1 MWECGCR
8 RLWALLDTPRRR
20 AFGSG
25 RCQQLAIFQVNG
37 VCLGWLGVLEVACLS
52 AGQRGI
58 FPVVPRIF
66 CLDEREKPRIPQLH
80 GATHCRQLAPEVTF
94 ICQKTSSKAKCD
106 SPLGSWTGN
115 NALFSLKGEADL
127 QQHPDLQM
135 FHNCGTCGTNNSIM
149 FYGSS
154 SGASMSLPSKSRLKR
169 QSRTFTQ
176 VLYRTLSYRDRVT
189 ADSGST
195 ACVDRCSATE
205 PPERPADDP
214 AELSTQSS
222 APGVLKIFGDEIC
235 AGANYKSVL
244 ATPCS
249 SAQELVKEALER
261 YSLNKD
267 AAHSYVLCDVIGR
280 LEGGG
285 GIGGGGIGGGGWR
298 TECLRALGDNEKPL
312 LLQELWKPREGHAR
326 RFELRKRAEVEELN
340 AKDKDTITA
349 GIKTP
354 QFLAA
359 LMGRSGLGKHR
370 SSPLRSGR
378 VAQSSS
384 KDINA
389 QARKLQRNRA
399 KGTLTLPRST
409 NSSFCRSLSET
420 SLNQLGVGEEPK
432 RYYSTLPG
440 PLRCREREVT
450 SSGRKKDEGSQ
461 GGGGV
466 RHSLY
471 QSPHLLLLQGFNR
484 QDCLV
489 YLLNR
494 EQHTVGQETPSARP
508 NICLFSPDILPL
520 HCRLRRVPA
529 PCRHSSNI
537 KGEDLVESQ
546 RFCIAVE
553 AVLNATVL
561 VNFSRCERSTTL
573 RHGDLLSF
581 GAHYIFLYK
590 DPTGAKPLPAQTL
603 ARLRTLGQLYDGGME
618 EGEGRAPTCKLC
630 GSQLYDGGMEEG
642 EGRAPTCKLCG
653 SVLKDRAAQVS
664 SVPTIR
670 RSFKPH
676 LVKPRCGG
684 AMAGGGGGGRGG
696 GGGGGGGQKRRLQLE
711 FDQTHEDQLLN
722 RIVSLIE
729 PGGDDHKLTPAYLL
743 CLCIQHSASTFPP
756 GSFGKLLLK
765 IVRRIQTIAWEKT
778 KELAQKQAQ
787 HQDPASLSLLS
798 ISDLVP
804 DLQTIFFWMSN
815 SIEILYFI
823 QQRAPAYTHSIEMLQ
838 GSKESLLS
846 ATISANEEAMTILE
860 EVIMYTFQQCVYY
873 ITKALY
879 VVLPGLL
886 DCNPFPVDN
895 SEPCWKGG
903 VGFPE
908 PVRRIL
914 QVFQSTQ
921 ELLQGYQVHPEIQA
935 QMFAYLFFF
944 SNVSLFNQLMD
955 KGSSRGW
962 FQRSKVLQIQA
973 CLRMVMEWASR
984 SGLGHLT
991 DKFFT
996 KLSSTVSILAT
1007 PPQQLTQLS
1016 WRVLSSEH
1024 STLKP
1029 VQLQRILTQYQLTA
1043 EIGPVP
1049 IWQPSSEDEAYIY
1062 RTVDLLESFEN
1073 HPPIV
1078 LPSAGFRVDLDSECV
1093 EDSIYRQLLYIRH
1106 YLWGLRTKI
1115 QTHTTAPTV
1124 HTHSNGTNTAD
1135 WPDIQRELLPP
1146 AHSSPRSGGPGD
1158 EVTAETGE
1166 ERGRDRP
1173 SGQSHC
1179 SLRRNGTIHHPR
1191 PANPDPSCLLTP
1203 PNTPLYPDGGGP
1215 GPIIGHTQAN
1225 GCTSRTVAE
1234 CKKTNGLITNG
1245 LEGCISGCEFPFP
1258 VSSPGAPP
1266 LRDDLCVVFVVEL
1279 DKGPYGL
1286 GMGLIDGLHT
1296 PLNAPGIYIRTLIP
1310 DGPAASDGRLR
1321 IGDRILAVNGTSLI
1335 GADYQSAVDLI
1346 RLGGGRLRFLVAK
1359 SDPDISEKISASS
1372 C

>member
-1 MWECGCR
+1 
-8 RLWALLDTPRRR
+8 
-20 AFGSG
+20 
-25 RCQQLAIFQVNG
+25 
-37 VCLGWLGVLEVACLS
+37 
-52 AGQRGI
+52 
-58 FPVVPRIF
+58 
-66 CLDEREKPRIPQLH
+66 
-80 GATHCRQLAPEVTF
+80 
-94 ICQKTSSKAKCD
+94 
-106 SPLGSWTGN
+106 
-115 NALFSLKGEADL
+115 
-127 QQHPDLQM
+127 
-135 FHNCGTCGTNNSIM
+135 M

-154 SGASMSLPSKSRLKR
+154 SGASMSLPSKNRMKR
-169 QSRTFTQ
+169 QSKTFTQ
-176 VLYRTLSYRDRVT
+176 VLYRTLSYRDRVPVET
-189 ADSGST
+189 GTNTRGDRRST
-195 ACVDRCSATE
+195 TE

-244 ATPCS
+244 ATPRS
-249 SAQELVKEALER
+249 SAHELVKEALDR
-261 YSLNKD
+261 YSLNKNT
-267 AAHSYVLCDVIGR
+267 AHSYVLCDVIGR
-280 LEGGG
+280 LEGEGEVGG
-285 GIGGGGIGGGGWR
+285 GVGWR

-312 LLQELWKPREGHAR
+312 LLQELWKPREGYAR
-326 RFELRKRAEVEELN
+326 RFELRRRAEVEELN
-340 AKDKDTITA
+340 AKEKDTITA
-349 GIKTP
+349 GPKTY

-378 VAQSSS
+378 VVQSNS

-399 KGTLTLPRST
+399 KGTLTLPRSS
-409 NSSFCRSLSET
+409 NSSFSRSLSET
-420 SLNQLGVGEEPK
+420 SLNQLGVGDEPK
-432 RYYSTLPG
+432 RFYSTLPG
-440 PLRCREREVT
+440 PVRGRERET
-450 SSGRKKDEGSQ
+450 SNGLRKEEVGQ

-471 QSPHLLLLQGFNR
+471 QSPHLLLLQGYNR

-529 PCRHSSNI
+529 PRRQVKN
-537 KGEDLVESQ
+537 KAEELPESQ
-546 RFCIAVE
+546 RFCVAVE
-553 AVLNATVL
+553 PVLHATVL

-603 ARLRTLGQLYDGGME
+603 ARLRSLGQLFDSVVE
-618 EGEGRAPTCKLC
+618 EGESGFQTCK
-630 GSQLYDGGMEEG
+630 M
-642 EGRAPTCKLCG
+642 CG
-653 SVLKDRAAQVS
+653 SVLKDRMSQGSNAV
-664 SVPTIR
+664 R

-676 LVKPRCGG
+676 LVKPRSAAPAPGTALIVSTG
-684 AMAGGGGGGRGG
+684 V
-696 GGGGGGGQKRRLQLE
+696 GGGQKRRLQLE
-711 FDQTHEDQLLN
+711 FDQIHEDQLLN
-722 RIVSLIE
+722 RIISLIE
-729 PGGDDHKLTPAYLL
+729 PGGDDHKLTTAYLL
-743 CLCIQHSASTFPP
+743 CLCIQHSASNFPP

-798 ISDLVP
+798 ISDLIP

-823 QQRAPAYTHSIEMLQ
+823 QQRAPAYTHTIETLQ

-886 DCNPFPVDN
+886 DCNPFPVDS

-908 PVRRIL
+908 PVRRVL
-914 QVFQSTQ
+914 QVFQNAQ

-955 KGSSRGW
+955 KGPSRGW

-973 CLRMVMEWASR
+973 CMRMVLEWAGR
-984 SGLGHLT
+984 SGLGHLS

-996 KLSSTVSILAT
+996 KLNSTVTILAT
-1007 PPQQLTQLS
+1007 PPQQLTQSS
-1016 WRVLSSEH
+1016 WRALSSEH

-1029 VQLQRILTQYQLTA
+1029 VQLHRILTQYQLTA

-1049 IWQPSSEDEAYIY
+1049 SWQPGSEDEAYIY

-1073 HPPIV
+1073 HPPIM
-1078 LPSAGFRVDLDSECV
+1078 LPSAGFSVDLDSECV

-1106 YLWGLRTKI
+1106 FLWGLRTKA
-1115 QTHTTAPTV
+1115 QAHTNTSGV
-1124 HTHSNGTNTAD
+1124 QTHSNGTNTAD
-1135 WPDIQRELLPP
+1135 WPDVQRELLAPN
-1146 AHSSPRSGGPGD
+1146 HNSPRSGGPGD
-1158 EVTAETGE
+1158 DVTAETAE
-1166 ERGRDRP
+1166 DRGRDRP
-1173 SGQSHC
+1173 PGQSHTH
-1179 SLRRNGTIHHPR
+1179 SLRRNGNIHHPR
-1191 PANPDPSCLLTP
+1191 PGNPDPSCLLTP
-1203 PNTPLYPDGGGP
+1203 PNTPLYPDGGGGGGGGA
-1215 GPIIGHTQAN
+1215 GPIIGLSIQSN
-1225 GCTSRTVAE
+1225 GCISRTGTE
-1234 CKKTNGLITNG
+1234 SKKANGLITNG
-1245 LEGCISGCEFPFP
+1245 LEGCVSGCEFPFP

-1266 LRDDLCVVFVVEL
+1266 FPDDLCVVFVVEL

-1310 DGPAASDGRLR
+1310 DGPAASDGRLK

-1359 SDPDISEKISASS
+1359 SDLDVSEKISASS

>member
-1 MWECGCR
+1 
-8 RLWALLDTPRRR
+8 
-20 AFGSG
+20 
-25 RCQQLAIFQVNG
+25 
-37 VCLGWLGVLEVACLS
+37 
-52 AGQRGI
+52 
-58 FPVVPRIF
+58 
-66 CLDEREKPRIPQLH
+66 
-80 GATHCRQLAPEVTF
+80 
-94 ICQKTSSKAKCD
+94 
-106 SPLGSWTGN
+106 
-115 NALFSLKGEADL
+115 
-127 QQHPDLQM
+127 
-135 FHNCGTCGTNNSIM
+135 M

-176 VLYRTLSYRDRVT
+176 VLYRTLSYRDRVPAEAGT
-189 ADSGST
+189 NTRCDRRST
-195 ACVDRCSATE
+195 TE

-244 ATPCS
+244 ATPRS

-267 AAHSYVLCDVIGR
+267 AARSYVLCDVIGR
-280 LEGGG
+280 LEDGG
-285 GIGGGGIGGGGWR
+285 GITTGAVWR

-326 RFELRKRAEVEELN
+326 RFELRRRAEVEELN
-340 AKDKDTITA
+340 AKDKDTVTA
-349 GIKTP
+349 
-354 QFLAA
+354 
-359 LMGRSGLGKHR
+359 
-370 SSPLRSGR
+370 
-378 VAQSSS
+378 
-384 KDINA
+384 DINA

-399 KGTLTLPRST
+399 KGTLTLPRSS
-409 NSSFCRSLSET
+409 NSLFCRSLSET
-420 SLNQLGVGEEPK
+420 SLNQVGVGEEPK
-432 RYYSTLPG
+432 RFYSTLPG
-440 PLRCREREVT
+440 PIRGREREGA
-450 SSGRKKDEGSQ
+450 SSSRTKEE
-461 GGGGV
+461 GGGV

-471 QSPHLLLLQGFNR
+471 QSPHLLLLQGYNR

-494 EQHTVGQETPSARP
+494 EQHTVGHETPSARP

-520 HCRLRRVPA
+520 HCRLRRVPIPRRYA
-529 PCRHSSNI
+529 NHMN
-537 KGEDLVESQ
+537 KGEEQSESQ
-546 RFCIAVE
+546 RFCVAVE
-553 AVLNATVL
+553 PVLNATVL

-603 ARLRTLGQLYDGGME
+603 ARLRSLGQLYDTE
-618 EGEGRAPTCKLC
+618 ADEGEGGAAVCKMC
-630 GSQLYDGGMEEG
+630 GS
-642 EGRAPTCKLCG
+642 A
-653 SVLKDRAAQVS
+653 LKDKAAQVS
-664 SVPTIR
+664 SMPAGR

-676 LVKPRCGG
+676 LLKSRNVGTT
-684 AMAGGGGGGRGG
+684 AGGPPTLSGGDGGRGG
-696 GGGGGGGQKRRLQLE
+696 GGCQKRRLQLE
-711 FDQTHEDQLLN
+711 FDQAHEDQLLN

-743 CLCIQHSASTFPP
+743 CMCIQHSASAFPP

-765 IVRRIQTIAWEKT
+765 IVRRIQSIAWEKT

-787 HQDPASLSLLS
+787 HQDPATLSLLS
-798 ISDLVP
+798 ISDLIP

-823 QQRAPAYTHSIEMLQ
+823 QQRAPAYTHNIETLQ

-886 DCNPFPVDN
+886 DCNPFPLD
-895 SEPCWKGG
+895 SSDPCWKGG

-914 QVFQSTQ
+914 QVLQSAQ

-955 KGSSRGW
+955 KGPSRGW
-962 FQRSKVLQIQA
+962 FQHSKALQIQA

-984 SGLGHLT
+984 SGLGHLAE
-991 DKFFT
+991 KFFA
-996 KLSSTVSILAT
+996 KLNSAVSVVAM
-1007 PPQQLTQLS
+1007 PPQQLTQMS
-1016 WRVLSSEH
+1016 WRALTSEH
-1024 STLKP
+1024 PTLKP
-1029 VQLQRILTQYQLTA
+1029 VQLHRILIQHQLTA
-1043 EIGPVP
+1043 EVGPVQ
-1049 IWQPSSEDEAYIY
+1049 IWQPSSEDEPYIY

-1078 LPSAGFRVDLDSECV
+1078 LPSSGFRVDLESESV
-1093 EDSIYRQLLYIRH
+1093 EDSIYRQLLYVRH
-1106 YLWGLRTKI
+1106 YLWGLRTKP
-1115 QTHTTAPTV
+1115 QTHSGVPGA
-1124 HTHSNGTNTAD
+1124 HTQSNGTNTAD
-1135 WPDIQRELLPP
+1135 WPEVQRELLPA
-1146 AHSSPRSGGPGD
+1146 AHSSPRSAAPAASAGD
-1158 EVTAETGE
+1158 EGAAEKE
-1166 ERGRDRP
+1166 ERGRDRAP
-1173 SGQSHC
+1173 AQMHTH
-1179 SLRRNGTIHHPR
+1179 SLRRNGTLHHPR
-1191 PANPDPSCLLTP
+1191 AANPDPSCLLTP
-1203 PNTPLYPDGGGP
+1203 PNTPLYPEGGGAGP
-1215 GPIIGHTQAN
+1215 GPAASTN
-1225 GCTSRTVAE
+1225 GCSGRTVAE
-1234 CKKTNGLITNG
+1234 CKKTNGLISNG
-1245 LEGCISGCEFPFP
+1245 LE
-1258 VSSPGAPP
+1258 
-1266 LRDDLCVVFVVEL
+1266 VEL

-1335 GADYQSAVDLI
+1335 GADYQSAVDQI
-1346 RLGGGRLRFLVAK
+1346 RMGGGRLRFLVAK
-1359 SDPDISEKISASS
+1359 SDPEVSEKISASS

>member
-1 MWECGCR
+1 
-8 RLWALLDTPRRR
+8 
-20 AFGSG
+20 
-25 RCQQLAIFQVNG
+25 
-37 VCLGWLGVLEVACLS
+37 
-52 AGQRGI
+52 
-58 FPVVPRIF
+58 
-66 CLDEREKPRIPQLH
+66 
-80 GATHCRQLAPEVTF
+80 
-94 ICQKTSSKAKCD
+94 
-106 SPLGSWTGN
+106 
-115 NALFSLKGEADL
+115 
-127 QQHPDLQM
+127 
-135 FHNCGTCGTNNSIM
+135 M

-176 VLYRTLSYRDRVT
+176 VLYRTLSYRDRVPAEAGT
-189 ADSGST
+189 NTRCDRRST
-195 ACVDRCSATE
+195 TE

-244 ATPCS
+244 ATPRS

-267 AAHSYVLCDVIGR
+267 AARSYVLCDVIGR
-280 LEGGG
+280 LEDGG
-285 GIGGGGIGGGGWR
+285 GITTGAVWR

-326 RFELRKRAEVEELN
+326 RFELRRRAEVEELN
-340 AKDKDTITA
+340 AKDKDTVTA
-349 GIKTP
+349 GPRTP
-354 QFLAA
+354 QFLMA
-359 LMGRSGLGKHR
+359 LMGRSGLGKHK

-378 VAQSSS
+378 VVQSSS

-399 KGTLTLPRST
+399 KGTLTLPRSS
-409 NSSFCRSLSET
+409 NSLFCRSLSET
-420 SLNQLGVGEEPK
+420 SLNQVGVGEEPK
-432 RYYSTLPG
+432 RFYSTLPG
-440 PLRCREREVT
+440 PIRGREREGA
-450 SSGRKKDEGSQ
+450 SSSRTKEE
-461 GGGGV
+461 GGGV

-471 QSPHLLLLQGFNR
+471 QSPHLLLLQGYNR

-494 EQHTVGQETPSARP
+494 EQHTVGHETPSARP

-520 HCRLRRVPA
+520 HCRLRRVPIPRRYA
-529 PCRHSSNI
+529 NHMN
-537 KGEDLVESQ
+537 KGEEQSESQ
-546 RFCIAVE
+546 RFCVAVE
-553 AVLNATVL
+553 PVLNATVL

-603 ARLRTLGQLYDGGME
+603 ARLRSLGQLYDTE
-618 EGEGRAPTCKLC
+618 ADEGEGGAAVCKMC
-630 GSQLYDGGMEEG
+630 GS
-642 EGRAPTCKLCG
+642 A
-653 SVLKDRAAQVS
+653 LKDKAAQVS
-664 SVPTIR
+664 SMPAGR

-676 LVKPRCGG
+676 LLKSRNVGTT
-684 AMAGGGGGGRGG
+684 AGGPPTLSGGDGGRGG
-696 GGGGGGGQKRRLQLE
+696 GGCQKRRLQLE
-711 FDQTHEDQLLN
+711 FDQAHEDQLLN

-743 CLCIQHSASTFPP
+743 CMCIQHSASAFPP

-765 IVRRIQTIAWEKT
+765 IVRRIQSIAWEKT

-787 HQDPASLSLLS
+787 HQDPATLSLLS
-798 ISDLVP
+798 ISDLIP

-823 QQRAPAYTHSIEMLQ
+823 QQRAPAYTHNIETLQ

-886 DCNPFPVDN
+886 DCNPFPLD
-895 SEPCWKGG
+895 SSDPCWKGG

-914 QVFQSTQ
+914 QVLQSAQ

-955 KGSSRGW
+955 KGPSRGW
-962 FQRSKVLQIQA
+962 FQHSKALQIQA

-984 SGLGHLT
+984 SGLGHLAE
-991 DKFFT
+991 KFFA
-996 KLSSTVSILAT
+996 KLNSAVSVVAM
-1007 PPQQLTQLS
+1007 PPQQLTQMS
-1016 WRVLSSEH
+1016 WRALTSEH
-1024 STLKP
+1024 PTLKP
-1029 VQLQRILTQYQLTA
+1029 VQLHRILIQHQLTA
-1043 EIGPVP
+1043 EVGPVQ
-1049 IWQPSSEDEAYIY
+1049 IWQPSSEDEPYIY

-1078 LPSAGFRVDLDSECV
+1078 LPSSGFRVDLESESV
-1093 EDSIYRQLLYIRH
+1093 EDSIYRQLLYVRH
-1106 YLWGLRTKI
+1106 YLWGLRTKP
-1115 QTHTTAPTV
+1115 QTHSGVPGA
-1124 HTHSNGTNTAD
+1124 HTQSNGTNTAD
-1135 WPDIQRELLPP
+1135 WPEVQRELLPA
-1146 AHSSPRSGGPGD
+1146 AHSSPRSAAPAASAGD
-1158 EVTAETGE
+1158 EGAAEKE
-1166 ERGRDRP
+1166 ERGRDRAP
-1173 SGQSHC
+1173 AQMHTH
-1179 SLRRNGTIHHPR
+1179 SLRRNGTLHHPR
-1191 PANPDPSCLLTP
+1191 AANPDPSCLLTP
-1203 PNTPLYPDGGGP
+1203 PNTPLYPEGGGAGP
-1215 GPIIGHTQAN
+1215 GPAASTN
-1225 GCTSRTVAE
+1225 GCSGRTVAE
-1234 CKKTNGLITNG
+1234 CKKTNGLISNG
-1245 LEGCISGCEFPFP
+1245 LE
-1258 VSSPGAPP
+1258 
-1266 LRDDLCVVFVVEL
+1266 VEL

-1286 GMGLIDGLHT
+1286 GMGLIDGLRC
-1296 PLNAPGIYIRTLIP
+1296 G
-1310 DGPAASDGRLR
+1310 
-1321 IGDRILAVNGTSLI
+1321 
-1335 GADYQSAVDLI
+1335 
-1346 RLGGGRLRFLVAK
+1346 
-1359 SDPDISEKISASS
+1359 SDPYGWGSIAFPSSQVRSRSLREDQRLLLLTAFASQLARTKWLEEHRS
-1372 C
+1372 STVNLPSPECEPT

>member
-1 MWECGCR
+1 
-8 RLWALLDTPRRR
+8 
-20 AFGSG
+20 
-25 RCQQLAIFQVNG
+25 
-37 VCLGWLGVLEVACLS
+37 
-52 AGQRGI
+52 
-58 FPVVPRIF
+58 
-66 CLDEREKPRIPQLH
+66 
-80 GATHCRQLAPEVTF
+80 
-94 ICQKTSSKAKCD
+94 
-106 SPLGSWTGN
+106 
-115 NALFSLKGEADL
+115 
-127 QQHPDLQM
+127 
-135 FHNCGTCGTNNSIM
+135 M

-154 SGASMSLPSKSRLKR
+154 SGTSMSLPSKSRLKR

-176 VLYRTLSYRDRVT
+176 VLYRTLSYRDRV
-189 ADSGST
+189 AAESGT
-195 ACVDRCSATE
+195 TTRGDRRCATE

-244 ATPCS
+244 ATPRS

-267 AAHSYVLCDVIGR
+267 GAHAYVLCDVIGR

-285 GIGGGGIGGGGWR
+285 GIGGVGWR

-326 RFELRKRAEVEELN
+326 RFELRRRAEVEELN

-349 GIKTP
+349 GTKTP

-378 VAQSSS
+378 VVQSSS

-409 NSSFCRSLSET
+409 NSSLCRSLSET

-440 PLRCREREVT
+440 PLRCRERDVT
-450 SSGRKKDEGSQ
+450 SSGRRKDEGSV

-471 QSPHLLLLQGFNR
+471 QSPHLLLLQGYNR

-520 HCRLRRVPA
+520 HCRLRHVPA
-529 PCRHSSNI
+529 PRRHTSY
-537 KGEDLVESQ
+537 KGEDLSESQ
-546 RFCIAVE
+546 RFCVAVE
-553 AVLNATVL
+553 PVLNATVL

-590 DPTGAKPLPAQTL
+590 DPTGSKPLPAQTL
-603 ARLRTLGQLYDGGME
+603 ARLRSLGQLYDGGVE
-618 EGEGRAPTCKLC
+618 EGEGGALTCK
-630 GSQLYDGGMEEG
+630 M
-642 EGRAPTCKLCG
+642 CG
-653 SVLKDRAAQVS
+653 SVLKDRAAPAS
-664 SVPTIR
+664 SVPASR
-670 RSFKPH
+670 RIFKPH
-676 LVKPRCGG
+676 LVKPRSG
-684 AMAGGGGGGRGG
+684 AAAVGVPIGLASVEGGGGGR
-696 GGGGGGGQKRRLQLE
+696 GGGGGQKRRLQLE
-711 FDQTHEDQLLN
+711 FDQAHEDQLLN

-787 HQDPASLSLLS
+787 HQDPSSLSLLS

-823 QQRAPAYTHSIEMLQ
+823 QQRAPAYTHSIETLQ

-908 PVRRIL
+908 PIRRVL
-914 QVFQSTQ
+914 QVFQNAQ

-955 KGSSRGW
+955 KGPSRGW

-973 CLRMVMEWASR
+973 CLRMVMEWASK

-996 KLSSTVSILAT
+996 KLNSTVSVLAT

-1024 STLKP
+1024 SSLKP
-1029 VQLQRILTQYQLTA
+1029 VQLHRILTQYQLTA
-1043 EIGPVP
+1043 EMGSVP
-1049 IWQPSSEDEAYIY
+1049 IWQPSNEDEAYIY

-1106 YLWGLRTKI
+1106 YLWGLRTK
-1115 QTHTTAPTV
+1115 THTAAPTV
-1124 HTHSNGTNTAD
+1124 LTHSNGTNTAD
-1135 WPDIQRELLPP
+1135 WPDVQRELLPP
-1146 AHSSPRSGGPGD
+1146 AHSSPRSGGFGD

-1166 ERGRDRP
+1166 DRGRDRP
-1173 SGQSHC
+1173 LGQSHC
-1179 SLRRNGTIHHPR
+1179 SLRRNGAIHHPR

-1203 PNTPLYPDGGGP
+1203 PNTPLYPEGGGS
-1215 GPIIGHTQAN
+1215 GPVMGHTTQAN
-1225 GCTSRTVAE
+1225 GCSSRTVAE
-1234 CKKTNGLITNG
+1234 CKKANGLIANG

-1266 LRDDLCVVFVVEL
+1266 LPDDLCVVFVVEL

-1359 SDPDISEKISASS
+1359 SDPEVSEKISASS

>member
-1 MWECGCR
+1 
-8 RLWALLDTPRRR
+8 
-20 AFGSG
+20 
-25 RCQQLAIFQVNG
+25 
-37 VCLGWLGVLEVACLS
+37 
-52 AGQRGI
+52 
-58 FPVVPRIF
+58 
-66 CLDEREKPRIPQLH
+66 
-80 GATHCRQLAPEVTF
+80 
-94 ICQKTSSKAKCD
+94 
-106 SPLGSWTGN
+106 
-115 NALFSLKGEADL
+115 
-127 QQHPDLQM
+127 
-135 FHNCGTCGTNNSIM
+135 M

-176 VLYRTLSYRDRVT
+176 VLYRTLSYRDRVP
-189 ADSGST
+189 AENGVPSARGERGS
-195 ACVDRCSATE
+195 DME

-244 ATPCS
+244 ATHRS

-261 YSLNKD
+261 YSLNKA

-280 LEGGG
+280 LEGSGDG
-285 GIGGGGIGGGGWR
+285 VGWR
-298 TECLRALGDNEKPL
+298 TECLRAMGDNEKPL

-326 RFELRKRAEVEELN
+326 RFELRRRAEVEELN
-340 AKDKDTITA
+340 AKDKDTVTA
-349 GIKTP
+349 
-354 QFLAA
+354 
-359 LMGRSGLGKHR
+359 
-370 SSPLRSGR
+370 
-378 VAQSSS
+378 
-384 KDINA
+384 DINA

-399 KGTLTLPRST
+399 KGTLTLPRPG
-409 NSSFCRSLSET
+409 SSSLCRSLSET
-420 SLNQLGVGEEPK
+420 SLNQLDLGEEPK

-440 PLRCREREVT
+440 PLRARGGREREGPG
-450 SSGRKKDEGSQ
+450 SGGRRKEEGSQ
-461 GGGGV
+461 GGGGDV
-466 RHSLY
+466 KHSLY
-471 QSPHLLLLQGFNR
+471 QSPHLLLLQGYNK
-484 QDCLV
+484 QVKHDCLV

-508 NICLFSPDILPL
+508 NICLSSPDILPL
-520 HCRLRRVPA
+520 HCRLRRVPL
-529 PCRHSSNI
+529 PRRHGNSSSHGQGVANGG
-537 KGEDLVESQ
+537 KPGEDPAESGG
-546 RFCIAVE
+546 RYCVAVE
-553 AVLNATVL
+553 PLPHAGVL
-561 VNFSRCERSTTL
+561 VNFARCERSSAL

-590 DPTGAKPLPAQTL
+590 DPAGAQVLPAQTL
-603 ARLRTLGQLYDGGME
+603 ARLRSLGQLYDGGGG
-618 EGEGRAPTCKLC
+618 GE
-630 GSQLYDGGMEEG
+630 DGGGG
-642 EGRAPTCKLCG
+642 EQICRMCGTVLRERAG
-653 SVLKDRAAQVS
+653 GQAS
-664 SVPTIR
+664 SVPAVR

-676 LVKPRCGG
+676 LVKPR
-684 AMAGGGGGGRGG
+684 GGGGGGGG
-696 GGGGGGGQKRRLQLE
+696 GALYLAGGEGGGGGGGQKRRLQLD
-711 FDQTHEDQLLN
+711 FDQAHEDQLLS
-722 RIVSLIE
+722 RIISLIE

-787 HQDPASLSLLS
+787 HQDPATLSLLS

-815 SIEILYFI
+815 SIELLYFI
-823 QQRAPAYTHSIEMLQ
+823 QQRAPAYTHSIETLQ

-873 ITKALY
+873 ITKSLY

-886 DCNPFPVDN
+886 DCNPFPADN

-903 VGFPE
+903 KGFPE
-908 PVRRIL
+908 PVRRVL
-914 QVFQSTQ
+914 QVFQISQ

-955 KGSSRGW
+955 KGPSRGW
-962 FQRSKVLQIQA
+962 IQRSKVLQIQA
-973 CLRMVMEWASR
+973 CVRMLMEWASR
-984 SGLGHLT
+984 SGLGHLA

-996 KLSSTVSILAT
+996 KFNSIVSILAT
-1007 PPQQLTQLS
+1007 PPQQLKQMS
-1016 WRVLSSEH
+1016 WRTLSSDH
-1024 STLKP
+1024 PSLKP
-1029 VQLQRILTQYQLTA
+1029 VQLHRLLTQYQLTA
-1043 EIGPVP
+1043 ETGPVP
-1049 IWQPSSEDEAYIY
+1049 AWQPSSEDEAYIY

-1093 EDSIYRQLLYIRH
+1093 EDSLYRQLLYIRH
-1106 YLWGLRTKI
+1106 YLWGLRTKG
-1115 QTHTTAPTV
+1115 HFPG
-1124 HTHSNGTNTAD
+1124 SG
-1135 WPDIQRELLPP
+1135 PGRELLPP
-1146 AHSSPRSGGPGD
+1146 SHSSPRSGAPPGD
-1158 EVTAETGE
+1158 TGPPEPGE
-1166 ERGRDRP
+1166 ERARDRP
-1173 SGQSHC
+1173 PGQSHS
-1179 SLRRNGTIHHPR
+1179 SLRRNGTAHHPR
-1191 PANPDPSCLLTP
+1191 PANADLSCLLTP

-1215 GPIIGHTQAN
+1215 GPVLGHAPQSN
-1225 GCTSRTVAE
+1225 GCISRTVAE
-1234 CKKTNGLITNG
+1234 SKKINGLITNG
-1245 LEGCISGCEFPFP
+1245 LEGYVSGCDFPFP
-1258 VSSPGAPP
+1258 VPSPGAPP
-1266 LRDDLCVVFVVEL
+1266 LPDDLCVVFVVEL

-1359 SDPDISEKISASS
+1359 SDLEVSEKISASS

>member
-1 MWECGCR
+1 
-8 RLWALLDTPRRR
+8 
-20 AFGSG
+20 
-25 RCQQLAIFQVNG
+25 
-37 VCLGWLGVLEVACLS
+37 
-52 AGQRGI
+52 
-58 FPVVPRIF
+58 
-66 CLDEREKPRIPQLH
+66 
-80 GATHCRQLAPEVTF
+80 
-94 ICQKTSSKAKCD
+94 
-106 SPLGSWTGN
+106 
-115 NALFSLKGEADL
+115 
-127 QQHPDLQM
+127 
-135 FHNCGTCGTNNSIM
+135 M

-154 SGASMSLPSKSRLKR
+154 SGASMSLPSKNRMKR
-169 QSRTFTQ
+169 QSKTFTQ
-176 VLYRTLSYRDRVT
+176 VLYRTLSYRDRVPVET
-189 ADSGST
+189 GTNTRGDRRST
-195 ACVDRCSATE
+195 TE

-244 ATPCS
+244 ATPRS
-249 SAQELVKEALER
+249 SAHELVKEALDR
-261 YSLNKD
+261 YSLNKNT
-267 AAHSYVLCDVIGR
+267 AHSYVLCDVIGR
-280 LEGGG
+280 LEGEGEVGG
-285 GIGGGGIGGGGWR
+285 GVGWR

-312 LLQELWKPREGHAR
+312 LLQELWKPREGYAR
-326 RFELRKRAEVEELN
+326 RFELRRRAEVEELN
-340 AKDKDTITA
+340 AKEKDTITA
-349 GIKTP
+349 GPKTY

-378 VAQSSS
+378 VVQSNS

-399 KGTLTLPRST
+399 KGTLTLPRSS
-409 NSSFCRSLSET
+409 NSSFSRSLSET
-420 SLNQLGVGEEPK
+420 SLNQLGVGDEPK
-432 RYYSTLPG
+432 RFYSTLPG
-440 PLRCREREVT
+440 PVRGRERET
-450 SSGRKKDEGSQ
+450 SNGLRKEEVGQ

-471 QSPHLLLLQGFNR
+471 QSPHLLLLQGYNR

-529 PCRHSSNI
+529 PRRQVKN
-537 KGEDLVESQ
+537 KAEELPESQ
-546 RFCIAVE
+546 RFCVAVE
-553 AVLNATVL
+553 PVLHATVL

-603 ARLRTLGQLYDGGME
+603 ARLRSLGQLFDSVVE
-618 EGEGRAPTCKLC
+618 EGESGFQTCK
-630 GSQLYDGGMEEG
+630 M
-642 EGRAPTCKLCG
+642 CG
-653 SVLKDRAAQVS
+653 SVLKDRMSQGSNAV
-664 SVPTIR
+664 R

-676 LVKPRCGG
+676 LVKPRSAAPAPGTALIVSTG
-684 AMAGGGGGGRGG
+684 V
-696 GGGGGGGQKRRLQLE
+696 GGGQKRRLQLE
-711 FDQTHEDQLLN
+711 FDQIHEDQLLN
-722 RIVSLIE
+722 RIISLIE
-729 PGGDDHKLTPAYLL
+729 PGGDDHKLTTAYLL
-743 CLCIQHSASTFPP
+743 CLCIQHSASNFPP

-798 ISDLVP
+798 ISDLIP

-823 QQRAPAYTHSIEMLQ
+823 QQRAPAYTHTIETLQ

-886 DCNPFPVDN
+886 DCNPFPVDS

-908 PVRRIL
+908 PVRRVL
-914 QVFQSTQ
+914 QVFQNAQ

-955 KGSSRGW
+955 KGPSRGW

-973 CLRMVMEWASR
+973 CMRMVLEWAGR
-984 SGLGHLT
+984 SGLGHLS

-996 KLSSTVSILAT
+996 KLNSTVTILAT
-1007 PPQQLTQLS
+1007 PPQQLTQSS
-1016 WRVLSSEH
+1016 WRALSSEH

-1029 VQLQRILTQYQLTA
+1029 VQLHRILTQYQLTA

-1049 IWQPSSEDEAYIY
+1049 SWQPGSEDEAYIY

-1073 HPPIV
+1073 HPPIM
-1078 LPSAGFRVDLDSECV
+1078 LPSAGFSVDLDSECV

-1106 YLWGLRTKI
+1106 FLWGLRTKA
-1115 QTHTTAPTV
+1115 QAHTNTSGV
-1124 HTHSNGTNTAD
+1124 QTHSNGTNTAD
-1135 WPDIQRELLPP
+1135 WPDVQRELLAPN
-1146 AHSSPRSGGPGD
+1146 HNSPRSGGPGD
-1158 EVTAETGE
+1158 DVTAETAE
-1166 ERGRDRP
+1166 DRGRDRP
-1173 SGQSHC
+1173 PGQSHTH
-1179 SLRRNGTIHHPR
+1179 SLRRNGNIHHPR
-1191 PANPDPSCLLTP
+1191 PGNPDPSCLLTP
-1203 PNTPLYPDGGGP
+1203 PNTPLYPDGGGGGGGGA
-1215 GPIIGHTQAN
+1215 GPIIGLSIQSN
-1225 GCTSRTVAE
+1225 GCISRTGTE
-1234 CKKTNGLITNG
+1234 SKKANGLITNG
-1245 LEGCISGCEFPFP
+1245 LE
-1258 VSSPGAPP
+1258 
-1266 LRDDLCVVFVVEL
+1266 VEL

-1310 DGPAASDGRLR
+1310 DGPAASDGRLK

-1359 SDPDISEKISASS
+1359 SDLDVSEKISASS

>member
-1 MWECGCR
+1 
-8 RLWALLDTPRRR
+8 
-20 AFGSG
+20 
-25 RCQQLAIFQVNG
+25 
-37 VCLGWLGVLEVACLS
+37 
-52 AGQRGI
+52 
-58 FPVVPRIF
+58 
-66 CLDEREKPRIPQLH
+66 
-80 GATHCRQLAPEVTF
+80 
-94 ICQKTSSKAKCD
+94 
-106 SPLGSWTGN
+106 
-115 NALFSLKGEADL
+115 
-127 QQHPDLQM
+127 
-135 FHNCGTCGTNNSIM
+135 M

-176 VLYRTLSYRDRVT
+176 VLYRTLSYRDRVPAEAGT
-189 ADSGST
+189 NTRGDRRST
-195 ACVDRCSATE
+195 TE
-205 PPERPADDP
+205 PPERPEDDP
-214 AELSTQSS
+214 AELSTQNS

-244 ATPCS
+244 ATPRS
-249 SAQELVKEALER
+249 SAQELVKEALDR
-261 YSLNKD
+261 YSLNKE
-267 AAHSYVLCDVIGR
+267 AARSYVLCDVIGR
-280 LEGGG
+280 LEM
-285 GIGGGGIGGGGWR
+285 GGGWR

-326 RFELRKRAEVEELN
+326 RFELRRRAEVEELN
-340 AKDKDTITA
+340 AKEKDTITA
-349 GIKTP
+349 GPRTP

-378 VAQSSS
+378 VVQSSS

-389 QARKLQRNRA
+389 QARKVQRNRA
-399 KGTLTLPRST
+399 KGTLTLPRSS

-420 SLNQLGVGEEPK
+420 SLNQLGVGDEPK

-440 PLRCREREVT
+440 PLRGKERDRV
-450 SSGRKKDEGSQ
+450 SSSRRKEEGSQ
-461 GGGGV
+461 GGGGGGV

-529 PCRHSSNI
+529 PRRHANNN
-537 KGEDLVESQ
+537 KGEDLAERSCV
-546 RFCIAVE
+546 AVE
-553 AVLNATVL
+553 PVLNATVL
-561 VNFSRCERSTTL
+561 VNFSRCERTTTL

-590 DPTGAKPLPAQTL
+590 DPTGSKPLPAQTL
-603 ARLRTLGQLYDGGME
+603 ARLRTLGQLYDTGVE
-618 EGEGRAPTCKLC
+618 EGEDGAQTCKMC
-630 GSQLYDGGMEEG
+630 GSL
-642 EGRAPTCKLCG
+642 
-653 SVLKDRAAQVS
+653 LKDRAAQVS
-664 SVPTIR
+664 SVPAIR

-676 LVKPRCGG
+676 LVKPRIVGIASSGPPSLPGG
-684 AMAGGGGGGRGG
+684 EAAGRGG
-696 GGGGGGGQKRRLQLE
+696 GSQKRRLQLE
-711 FDQTHEDQLLN
+711 FDQAHEDQLLN
-722 RIVSLIE
+722 RIMSLIE

-798 ISDLVP
+798 ISDLIP

-823 QQRAPAYTHSIEMLQ
+823 QQRAPAYTHSIEALQ

-846 ATISANEEAMTILE
+846 ATITANDEAMTILE

-886 DCNPFPVDN
+886 DCNPFPLDS

-908 PVRRIL
+908 PVRRVL
-914 QVFQSTQ
+914 QVFQSAQ
-921 ELLQGYQVHPEIQA
+921 ELLQGYLVHPEIQA

-955 KGSSRGW
+955 KGPSRGW
-962 FQRSKVLQIQA
+962 FQRSKALQIQA
-973 CLRMVMEWASR
+973 CLRMIMEWAAKS
-984 SGLGHLT
+984 SLGHLAE
-991 DKFFT
+991 KFFT
-996 KLSSTVSILAT
+996 KLNSTVSIVAT

-1016 WRVLSSEH
+1016 WRVLSSEYA
-1024 STLKP
+1024 TLKP
-1029 VQLQRILTQYQLTA
+1029 VQLHRILTQYQLTA

-1049 IWQPSSEDEAYIY
+1049 VWQPSSEDEAYIY

-1078 LPSAGFRVDLDSECV
+1078 LPSSGFRVDLDSDCI
-1093 EDSIYRQLLYIRH
+1093 EDSIYRQLLYVRH
-1106 YLWGLRTKI
+1106 YLWGLRTKT
-1115 QTHTTAPTV
+1115 QTHTNTPAV
-1124 HTHSNGTNTAD
+1124 HTQSNGTNTAD
-1135 WPDIQRELLPP
+1135 WTDLQREMLPP
-1146 AHSSPRSGGPGD
+1146 AHSSPRSGGTGD
-1158 EVTAETGE
+1158 EGTAED
-1166 ERGRDRP
+1166 RGRDRP
-1173 SGQSHC
+1173 LGQSQTH

-1191 PANPDPSCLLTP
+1191 TANPDPSCLLTP
-1203 PNTPLYPDGGGP
+1203 PNTPLYPEGGGGP
-1215 GPIIGHTQAN
+1215 GPVISTSLQIN
-1225 GCTSRTVAE
+1225 GCSSRTVAE
-1234 CKKTNGLITNG
+1234 CKKANGLIANG
-1245 LEGCISGCEFPFP
+1245 LEGCSSGCEFPFP
-1258 VSSPGAPP
+1258 VSSHGAPSIA
-1266 LRDDLCVVFVVEL
+1266 DDLCVVFVVEL

-1359 SDPDISEKISASS
+1359 SDPEVSEKISASS